1 MNHTVLDRGNLKK
14 STSLEDSHLS
24 FPSSADFFALPSNL
38 ISGLSGV
45 SGGRVLLG
53 SKASLQAV
61 SLVNREAPLVQSYAG
76 GKGDNTFVHTF
87 GNELFTVKAAKPGVV
102 VSHTNDEIVLK
113 YDGESTNTTL
123 QLYNHFNMGRKTF
136 IHHQCIVKEGDRVK
150 AGQTLANSNYT
161 DGKGQLA
168 LGVNLKTA
176 VMPYRSGNFEDAW
189 VITEAGAKKLEA
201 EQIFKYRLEKRFGV
215 EAGKSKYVS
224 LFSNKFTNQQL
235 SCIDEDGCVKVGTKL
250 HHGDPV
256 ILAYSPKALKSM
268 DVQLGKLSKVLK
280 NAYRDD
286 TETWHYEHDGEVVD
300 VSKTPELLTVQVKTT
315 RGLSVGDKVSNVFG
329 AKGVCGSIIPNSLAP
344 TDKDGVPVDIM
355 LNSMSITSRVAPAL
369 AVSLGMG
376 KLAQKLGRP
385 VKMAHFTE
393 GSSVQKA
400 IDSLKKHGIDD
411 VEELY
416 DPVTGRNINVMVGP
430 MYFTRLV
437 HIAEDKQSS
446 RSQGMG
452 YSWNMQPAKSDEESS
467 KRVGN
472 LATNALLA
480 HNATAVLRDIAT
492 VKGTRN
498 DEFWRRLKLGQPAP
512 MPTVPFIFEK
522 FIASMRGAGI
532 KVDQRGSKFNLL
544 PMVDK
549 DVTAMSKGAI
559 DSPLMFKTKK
569 DQLVAEE
576 GGLFDPVK
584 VGILGNQYNHV
595 DLNFPVPNPISE
607 DYLRKLLGT
616 TKVQFEQLMTSNQL
630 TGKLAAINV
639 TTKIEEYRKYL
650 RSGKKTNRD
659 NAVKVLGFLLMLQKN
674 NIQPKDLMLSKI
686 PVIPAQFR
694 PTINQGDMSL
704 TADINNLYKD
714 LILTNNTLKGN
725 QDDLPAELV
734 EKLRKQQY
742 EAVKAVYGLG
752 DPVSTKNK
760 EKGIKGLLATSL
772 GIKGGSAKMAM
783 FQSNVVNKPL
793 DLVGRAVLTP
803 DAKLDLDE
811 ASVPQDIIWKTYL
824 PFIIRRLVL
833 QGVPAT
839 KAAEYVKLRNP
850 IARAAMMAELP
861 HRPAII
867 SRDPSLHKFNL
878 TGFFL
883 KPNPDN
889 KDKTVKLNPLVFK
902 SFNADND
909 GDQLNINVPAGEEA
923 RLEVL
928 HKMLPSKILLSPKN
942 FAPVY
947 TPSNEAALGL
957 YQASTENDHNPPK
970 KFPTEQ
976 AVIEAFQKG
985 LIGPGEVVDI
995 G

>member
-1 MNHTVLDRGNLKK
+1 
-14 STSLEDSHLS
+14 
-24 FPSSADFFALPSNL
+24 
-38 ISGLSGV
+38 
-45 SGGRVLLG
+45 
-53 SKASLQAV
+53 
-61 SLVNREAPLVQSYAG
+61 
-76 GKGDNTFVHTF
+76 
-87 GNELFTVKAAKPGVV
+87 
-102 VSHTNDEIVLK
+102 
-113 YDGESTNTTL
+113 
-123 QLYNHFNMGRKTF
+123 
-136 IHHQCIVKEGDRVK
+136 
-150 AGQTLANSNYT
+150 
-161 DGKGQLA
+161 
-168 LGVNLKTA
+168 
-176 VMPYRSGNFEDAW
+176 
-189 VITEAGAKKLEA
+189 
-201 EQIFKYRLEKRFGV
+201 
-215 EAGKSKYVS
+215 
-224 LFSNKFTNQQL
+224 
-235 SCIDEDGCVKVGTKL
+235 
-250 HHGDPV
+250 
-256 ILAYSPKALKSM
+256 
-268 DVQLGKLSKVLK
+268 
-280 NAYRDD
+280 
-286 TETWHYEHDGEVVD
+286 
-300 VSKTPELLTVQVKTT
+300 
-315 RGLSVGDKVSNVFG
+315 
-329 AKGVCGSIIPNSLAP
+329 
-344 TDKDGVPVDIM
+344 
-355 LNSMSITSRVAPAL
+355 
-369 AVSLGMG
+369 
-376 KLAQKLGRP
+376 
-385 VKMAHFTE
+385 MAHFTE

-446 RSQGMG
+446 RSQGLG

-522 FIASMRGAGI
+522 FVASMRGAGI

-544 PMVDK
+544 PMIDK
-549 DVTAMSKGAI
+549 DVIAMSKGAI

-639 TTKIEEYRKYL
+639 TAKIEEYRKYL

-714 LILTNNTLKGN
+714 LIMTNNTLKGN
-725 QDDLPAELV
+725 QEDLPAELV

-752 DPVSTKNK
+752 DPISTKNK

-867 SRDPSLHKFNL
+867 RRDPSLHKFNL

-923 RLEVL
+923 RQEVL
-928 HKMLPSKILLSPKN
+928 QKMLPSKILLSPKN

-970 KFPTEQ
+970 KFPNEQ

-985 LIGPGEVVDI
+985 LIGPGEVVEI